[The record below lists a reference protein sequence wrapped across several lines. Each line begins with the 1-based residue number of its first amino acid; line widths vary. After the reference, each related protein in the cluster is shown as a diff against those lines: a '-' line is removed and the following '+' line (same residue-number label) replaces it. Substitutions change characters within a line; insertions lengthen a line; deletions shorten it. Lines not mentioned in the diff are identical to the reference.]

1 NNHQHRFVAVLLG
14 ELTVLRHDDP
24 SSSGEIL
31 PSWVTVRW
39 EQHTSGGRPV
49 LDRGVTGRAGVD
61 RGVTGRA
68 GVTGRVMGGC
78 LWAAG
83 GLLRQVCWGRLV
95 AWGFLRCR
103 GWVRAAE

>member
-1 NNHQHRFVAVLLG
+1 MGATHLSNGFGCVCH
-14 ELTVLRHDDP
+14 E
-24 SSSGEIL
+24 
-31 PSWVTVRW
+31 RW
-39 EQHTSGGRPV
+39 S
-49 LDRGVTGRAGVD
+49 LGRAGVD

-95 AWGFLRCR
+95 A
-103 GWVRAAE
+103 